1 MNTTKRRN
9 RIIQLSLTIGA
20 VVWII
25 PVISAIQISFQNGG
39 MKNYTDVFA
48 TKINDILILPKMISN
63 SFAVTGGTIF
73 IVMVSSTLAAYAF
86 SKLEFRGSK
95 VFFVLL
101 LSCYAIPMLCTLIPN
116 SLLIKALGLRGSYL
130 SMILLLAT
138 ANIPLAILIFK
149 GNFDSVSSSYL
160 EAARMDG
167 CTDFKGFLYIILP
180 MSKPAIVN
188 VLVVLFIQVWNDFQI
203 PLVFSTNPEKYT
215 LTLAPTFFGLT
226 QNRLDLPHLYA
237 SIVIIAIPVVV
248 FYIIMQDKIVEG
260 MSIGGLKE

>member
-9 RIIQLSLTIGA
+9 RIIQLCLTIGA

-48 TKINDILILPKMISN
+48 TKINDILILPKMIFN
-63 SFAVTGGTIF
+63 SFVVTGGTIF
-73 IVMVSSTLAAYAF
+73 MVMVSATLAAYAF
-86 SKLEFRGSK
+86 SKLKFKGSK